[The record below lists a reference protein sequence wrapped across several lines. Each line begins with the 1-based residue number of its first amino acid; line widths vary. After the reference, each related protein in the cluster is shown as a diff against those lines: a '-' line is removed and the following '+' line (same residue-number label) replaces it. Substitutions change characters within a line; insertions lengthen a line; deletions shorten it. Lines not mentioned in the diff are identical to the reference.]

1 MERLEQ
7 VVAIIVAAGLAM
19 VSYQLFAPARKNLP
33 RPASQPDQGNVI
45 RQQEGKTSHGLPIAC
60 LSFNSKAGYRDRVSN
75 DT

>member
-19 VSYQLFAPARKNLP
+19 VSYQLFAPARKNLL

-45 RQQEGKTSHGLPIAC
+45 RQQEERKN
-60 LSFNSKAGYRDRVSN
+60 FNRPFSMFLV
-75 DT
+75 